1 VATHSPA
8 RGLVYA
14 KTATLVGDD
23 PITDQLVVQAKA
35 LAGYFKM
42 ADGGWRMFDI
52 VVNNTGG
59 APDVQP
65 VLDANEDLGEIAAL
79 VRRNGQ

>member
-1 VATHSPA
+1 
-8 RGLVYA
+8 
-14 KTATLVGDD
+14 
-23 PITDQLVVQAKA
+23 
-35 LAGYFKM
+35 M

-52 VVNNTGG
+52 VVNNAGG

-65 VLDANEDLGEIAAL
+65 VLDANEDLGEISAL